1 MRVLFSCT
9 AGDGHFLPLVP
20 LAQAAGAAG
29 HAVAVATSAGY
40 AERVEAAGLEHLPAG
55 IGLEELERRFAPV
68 RAALQ
73 KGELPFAER
82 RVAAFAG
89 RFAEIEAPAKLEELH
104 AVLRSWRPDVVVH
117 ESADLAAPI
126 AAAEAG
132 VPSLHHSFGLAIP
145 TAALARAGELVA
157 PLWERCGLE
166 PDPLAG
172 AYRGTY
178 VDICPP
184 SLQSPPPAPR
194 LQRLRLAT
202 AAPPER
208 SAARP
213 LVYVT
218 LGTIFNRVDL
228 FRDLLAAFAE
238 VDCDVVMTVGRNV
251 DPALLDPLPSNA
263 RVEPYVPQ
271 HEILPRA
278 SAAVGHGG
286 SGSLLGG
293 LAHGLPLLLLPQ
305 GADQF
310 DNARASAEAGAAL
323 VLLPAEVNRDSL
335 RAGLE
340 RLLAEPSFRGQS
352 ERLAAE
358 IASLPAPEE
367 AAAALFGV

>member
-20 LAQAAGAAG
+20 LARAAGAAG

-55 IGLEELERRFAPV
+55 IGLEELEHRFAPL
-68 RAALQ
+68 RAVLQ
-73 KGELPFAER
+73 KGELPLAER

-89 RFAEIEAPAKLEELH
+89 RFAEIDAPAKLDELR
-104 AVLRSWRPDVVVH
+104 AVLRFWQPDAVVH

-157 PLWERCGLE
+157 PLWKRCGLE

-172 AYRGTY
+172 AHRGTY

-184 SLQSPPPAPR
+184 SLQPPPAPR

-202 AAPPER
+202 APPPDR
-208 SAARP
+208 SASRP

-228 FRDLLAAFAE
+228 FGELLAAFAE

-263 RVEPYVPQ
+263 RVEQYVPQ

-286 SGSLLGG
+286 SGSLFGG

-310 DNARASAEAGAAL
+310 DNARACAEAGAAL
-323 VLLPAEVNRDSL
+323 VLLPGEVNRVSL

-340 RLLAEPSFRGQS
+340 RLLAEPSFRRRA
-352 ERLAAE
+352 ERIAAE